1 VGIAGRPGDSHP
13 EDAMRQFISCVG
25 AAALAAALL
34 APAVRADETVPLD
47 KVPKAVTDAI
57 KARWPDAEL
66 PKNAVAIKEIG
77 DTKKSGY
84 ELEIKNKNDEL
95 EVTLTEAG
103 DIVQFERELEVKDL
117 PKAVVKALEDKY
129 PKAELKEADEVTKVD
144 GKKEKLAY
152 YVVEVKTA
160 DKKTLEVQVDPDG
173 KVLKSDE
180 EKPAAKE
187 EKIPLDKV
195 PDKVMAAIKD
205 RFAGADVTSAEKET
219 EDGQVVYDIELTHK
233 DRKYEMDI
241 KEDGTILEIEKEVA
255 AKDVP
260 DAVKK
265 AVEGKYPKATIKEVM
280 EVNKVK
286 DKTETPVNYE
296 VVIVAED
303 KKEIELVVSLDGKTV
318 TEEK

>member
-1 VGIAGRPGDSHP
+1 MRP
-13 EDAMRQFISCVG
+13 FIGCVS
-25 AAALAAALL
+25 AAVVAAALL
-34 APAVRADETVPLD
+34 APAARADEKVPLD
-47 KVPKAVTDAI
+47 KLPKAVTDAV

-66 PKNAVAIKEIG
+66 PKNAKKEVG
-77 DTKKSGY
+77 DDKKTLY

-103 DIVQFERELEVKDL
+103 EITQFERELEVKDL

-144 GKKEKLAY
+144 GKKETLAY

-160 DKKTLEVQVDPDG
+160 DKKTLEVRVDPDG

-195 PDKVMAAIKD
+195 PEKVMAAIKD
-205 RFAGADVTSAEKET
+205 RFPGADVTSVEKEN
-219 EDGQVVYDIELTHK
+219 EDGQVVYDIELKHK
-233 DRKYEMDI
+233 DRKYEMDV
-241 KEDGTILEIEKEVA
+241 KEDGTVLEIEKEVA

-260 DAVKK
+260 EAVKK
-265 AVEGKYPKATIKEVM
+265 AVEAKYPKATLKEVM

-286 DKTETPVNYE
+286 DKTETPDHYE
-296 VVIVAED
+296 VVLVTDD
-303 KKEIELVVSLDGKTV
+303 KKEIEVVVSLDGKTV
-318 TEEK
+318 KEEKEEK